1 MLYTYDYDTSRNPSM
16 PVIEVRLMNPETGQQ
31 SDTLLAIIDSG
42 ADSSIMPERYLNQ
55 IGAFPRRKVRMTG
68 VMGISSYVN
77 SYLVGIDLGP
87 FRLNAVKVLSPKK
100 EKGAL
105 LGRDILNRFVVTLN
119 GLASETEIS
128 D

>member
-1 MLYTYDYDTSRNPSM
+1 MLYTYDYDTSQNPSM
-16 PVIEVRLMNPETGQQ
+16 PVIEVRLTNPETGKQ

-42 ADSSIMPERYLNQ
+42 ADSSIMPERYLTQ
-55 IGAFPRRKVRMTG
+55 IGVSPQRKVRMTG

-77 SYLVGIDLGP
+77 AYLVGMDLGP

-100 EKGAL
+100 EKEAL
-105 LGRDILNRFVVTLN
+105 IGRDILNRFIVTLN
-119 GLASETEIS
+119 GLASATEIS